1 MLKKECFPNRSIVS
15 SLKTWEP
22 KIQIIKLK
30 IFMYAE
36 KNQRQL
42 IKLKIFDI
50 TLGNLD
56 SSWVGSPLPW
66 SAYISIQIVPWNDDI
81 IQRLTYISIQCPILK
96 HYRVKHKGWDY
107 KDDFKL

>member
-42 IKLKIFDI
+42 IKLKIIYI
-50 TLGNLD
+50 TFGNLD
-56 SSWVGSPLPW
+56 SSGGVCV
-66 SAYISIQIVPWNDDI
+66 YINTKSFPEMI
-81 IQRLTYISIQCPILK
+81 I
-96 HYRVKHKGWDY
+96 
-107 KDDFKL
+107 

>member
-36 KNQRQL
+36 KKSKAIDK
-42 IKLKIFDI
+42 IK
-50 TLGNLD
+50 N
-56 SSWVGSPLPW
+56 
-66 SAYISIQIVPWNDDI
+66 
-81 IQRLTYISIQCPILK
+81 ILYYFRK
-96 HYRVKHKGWDY
+96 FG
-107 KDDFKL
+107 